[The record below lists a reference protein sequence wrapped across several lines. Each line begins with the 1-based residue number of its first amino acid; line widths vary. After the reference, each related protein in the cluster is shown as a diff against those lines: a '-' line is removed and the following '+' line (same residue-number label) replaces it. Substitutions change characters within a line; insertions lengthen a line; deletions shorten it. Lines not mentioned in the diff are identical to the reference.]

1 MIKFFSAIKN
11 CFYHEYEGDEVTWP
25 SELAVSYVVVAE
37 GRKKWAPLEN
47 KQHVFALYGRG
58 SQHVQ
63 PSWTGYKKN
72 SPECYNS
79 LTTTETLAE
88 FLSCNLNC
96 AVTMSVASIS
106 LLSVVAVLCSM
117 FAVSASTP
125 TGLRLDSFS
134 EDQVKGCYIHNQTLG
149 VCFELEKDSMKIT
162 KTNGEQVVFYTKLDH
177 DLLYY
182 QILDQGFIGWVFL
195 NLNLIRFATAQTIHF
210 AVKLNSPVARVVPR
224 RFSTFEIIPLI

>member
-1 MIKFFSAIKN
+1 MIKFFPQLRIVN
-11 CFYHEYEGDEVTWP
+11 NHEYEGDEVTWP

-37 GRKKWAPLEN
+37 GRKNWAPLEN

-88 FLSCNLNC
+88 FLSCNLNS

-117 FAVSASTP
+117 FAVSASMSTV
-125 TGLRLDSFS
+125 LRLDSYS

-210 AVKLNSPVARVVPR
+210 TVKLNSPVAGVVPR